1 MGALKTYLLAALLS
15 LPALAHAQAWKC
27 QIDGK
32 TVFSDVPCKGTFI
45 DMSKLNGNTVA
56 PVKAPPPPPRPVRE
70 EFATAPMGGIVDS
83 RNRARAG
90 CPTPAEVRDLETS
103 ASSNNMGA
111 EAREG
116 LKKAQQ
122 RAEWCRQGLNPAEM
136 AAKQRA
142 LDAEEKRIRAI
153 VRSALPAGL

>member
-1 MGALKTYLLAALLS
+1 MLKNCVLVTILGV
-15 LPALAHAQAWKC
+15 PAMAHAQAWKC

-45 DMSKLNGNTVA
+45 DTSKLNGNTVA
-56 PVKAPPPPPRPVRE
+56 PVKAPPPPPRQVRE

-153 VRSALPAGL
+153 VQKELPIRR